1 MATAGERRV
10 LNLLRDL
17 PRQEYFFSY
26 EPRINTPDGIQSK
39 PDFVVVSA
47 KLGIL
52 VLEIKDWTRLVG
64 GNHEVVHTI
73 NHEGV
78 QTTYENPYLQAERY
92 AYDLNKRFEARAELW
107 EHYRGRTALKFPWQP
122 MVILPYIRHAVIQ
135 RFEAQGI
142 FPKGVFL
149 GMEQVESVAHLQQAF
164 KNAPWRFSL
173 KTPITLDIL
182 DIVRELIHPELAIS
196 EMNGQIAGTLTRA
209 QHQLIIEPLNSQ
221 KSVQLPLFEETDI
234 SQESLG
240 VAENATI
247 RLVRGVAGSGKTLV
261 LVKRAQHLIGQYPD
275 SKILVLSFNKDLAKD
290 LRERI
295 QNPAIEVT
303 HFHSLCAKILVN
315 SWKSPI
321 VTQNWLKKHVQAQM
335 DALKLTPD
343 FVVRELEWRM
353 EKGYLGLDDYLS
365 ADRRGRA
372 KSLSRADREA
382 IHKIY
387 LHYVQYKDAQKIQS
401 KSGMDWADVP
411 FETLKL
417 LDEHP
422 LTHAYDAILI
432 DEGQDFAPSWMA
444 VVKRLLK
451 PNGALMICDDP
462 SQSIF
467 RNYTWQE
474 KGISVVGRSKFL
486 RVPFRSTREISLV
499 AHALIEADATLKS
512 LDDRP
517 EPDLTSYE
525 LASGT
530 PPPLFFFDSVD
541 DETAYITQT
550 ISQVIAGD
558 VKPYEIAIL
567 AHDYTALRRWDALL
581 NMGVYVAGFQRMK
594 GLEFKIVYIPS
605 LNNVLETVTDDDELS
620 DVRRKL
626 FTAMTRAKQH
636 LILSAIQ
643 TIPDALKPILDYLS
657 VQNAHNP

>member
-17 PRQEYFFSY
+17 PRQDYFYSY
-26 EPRINTPDGIQSK
+26 EPRINTPDGVQSK

-47 KLGIL
+47 KLGVL
-52 VLEIKDWTRLVG
+52 VLEVKDWTRLLG
-64 GNHEVVHTI
+64 GNHDVVHTA
-73 NHEGV
+73 NHQGN

-107 EHYRGRTALKFPWQP
+107 EQYRGRTALKFPWQP
-122 MVILPYIRHAVIQ
+122 IVILPYIRHAVIQ

-149 GMEQVESVAHLQQAF
+149 GVEQVESVAHLQQAF
-164 KNAPWRFSL
+164 KNAPWRFLL
-173 KTPITLDIL
+173 KAPITLDIL
-182 DIVRELIHPELAIS
+182 DIIRELIHPELAIS
-196 EMNGQIAGTLTRA
+196 DMSGQIAGTLTRA
-209 QHQLIIEPLNSQ
+209 QHQLIIEPLSSQ
-221 KSVQLPLFEETDI
+221 KPAQLPLFEETDI

-295 QNPAIEVT
+295 QNSAIEVT
-303 HFHSLCAKILVN
+303 HFHSLCAKILFN

-321 VTQNWLKKHVQAQM
+321 VAQEWLKKHAQTQL
-335 DALKLTPD
+335 DTLKLTPD
-343 FVVRELEWRM
+343 FVAQELEWCM
-353 EKGYLGLDDYLS
+353 EKGYLAQNDYLS

-372 KSLSRADREA
+372 KSLTRADREA
-382 IHKIY
+382 IYAIY
-387 LHYVQYKDAQKIQS
+387 NDYIQFKDAQKS
-401 KSGMDWADVP
+401 KSKAWMDWADVP

-417 LDEHP
+417 LNVHP

-444 VVKRLLK
+444 VIKSLLK

-467 RNYTWQE
+467 RNYTWHE
-474 KGISVVGRSKFL
+474 KGVSVVGRSKFL

-499 AHALIEADATLKS
+499 AHALIEADTKLKS
-512 LDDRP
+512 LEDRP

-530 PPPLFFFDSVD
+530 RPSLFFFNTVD
-541 DETAYITQT
+541 DETDYLTQT
-550 ISQVIAGD
+550 ILQVISAD
-558 VKPYEIAIL
+558 VKPHEIAIL
-567 AHDYTALRRWDALL
+567 AHDYTSLWRWDVLL
-581 NMGVYVAGFQRMK
+581 NVGVYVSGFQRMK
-594 GLEFKIVYIPS
+594 GLEFKIVYIPTLDS
-605 LNNVLETVTDDDELS
+605 LLETATDEDELS
-620 DVRRKL
+620 DMRRKL
-626 FTAMTRAKQH
+626 FTAITRAKQH
-636 LILSAIQ
+636 LILSAVQ
-643 TIPDALKPILDYLS
+643 VIPDPLKSILDYLS
-657 VQNAHNP
+657 VQNADNA